1 MIECAQV
8 QKQQE
13 KTVFAI
19 LPAWLRFP
27 TSDGIVPVKSFV
39 ETWRY
44 HRFDSCP
51 TLGLIVPVRRFLLM
65 EKLSNCE
72 RL

>member
-1 MIECAQV
+1 MFECV
-8 QKQQE
+8 QFQNQQE
-13 KTVFAI
+13 KTIFAF

-39 ETWRY
+39 ETRRY

-51 TLGLIVPVRRFLLM
+51 TLGLTVPVTILVDG
-65 EKLSNCE
+65 KT
-72 RL
+72 